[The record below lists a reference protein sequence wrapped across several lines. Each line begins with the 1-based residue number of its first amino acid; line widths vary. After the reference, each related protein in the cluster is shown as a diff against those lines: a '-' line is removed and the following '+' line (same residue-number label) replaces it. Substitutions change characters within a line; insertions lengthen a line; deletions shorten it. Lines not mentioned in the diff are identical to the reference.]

1 MSERTE
7 SGLNSTTKWLD
18 KCHFGDCRDTMRA
31 MIADGVKVQ
40 TIVTSPPYYG
50 LRDYGHPGQLGLEET
65 PDAYIAAMVDVFRC
79 ARDVLADDGTL
90 WLNIGDSYAGSWG
103 AQGRTGQM
111 ADRSVVSARQIEAH
125 PHKASRTGSI
135 PSGSGLK
142 PKDLIGIPWM
152 LAFALRADG
161 WYLRQE
167 IIWHKPNPMPES
179 VRDRCTKAHESLFL
193 LAKSERYFY
202 DVDAVSEAAV
212 SGHDAGNHSHKA
224 AIAYEAG
231 ATEHRTKAGLVAYAQ
246 RTRAQTVRA
255 VELAQQHGLTDEH
268 IAAIRS
274 VGITDTGKAQSTQD
288 GFGKNDPRVQALADE
303 AKAAL
308 GGYYREFLIAER
320 RNRRSVWTIPTTP
333 YKGAHFA
340 VFPEALVEPCV
351 LAGSRVGDV
360 VFDPFFGSGTT
371 GQVASNLG
379 RRFIGTE
386 LNRDYEPLQRDRLRQ
401 PGLQLEVA

>member
-1 MSERTE
+1 MS
-7 SGLNSTTKWLD
+7 NWID

-40 TIVTSPPYYG
+40 TCVTSPPYYG
-50 LRDYGHPGQLGLEET
+50 LRDYGHEGQLGLEST
-65 PDAYIAAMVDVFRC
+65 PDEYVAAMVEVFRC
-79 ARDVLADDGTL
+79 VRDLLADDGTL

-103 AQGRTGQM
+103 NQGRKETRGTQRPINADMITPVNDGRYPSKGSNTG
-111 ADRSVVSARQIEAH
+111 
-125 PHKASRTGSI
+125 KI
-135 PSGSGLK
+135 PDGSGLK

-212 SGHDAGNHSHKA
+212 SDHDAGNHTHKA
-224 AIAYEAG
+224 ATAYEAG

-246 RTRAQTVRA
+246 RTRAQTQRA

-268 IAAIRS
+268 IAAIRA
-274 VGITDTGKAQSTQD
+274 VGITDAGKAQTTQD

-320 RNRRSVWTIPTTP
+320 RNRRSVWSIPTTP

-351 LAGSRVGDV
+351 LAGSRVGNI

-371 GQVASNLG
+371 GKVASRLG
-379 RRFIGTE
+379 RHFIGCE
-386 LNRDYEPLQRDRLRQ
+386 LNPAYEALQRDRIRER
-401 PGLQLEVA
+401 GFEFA